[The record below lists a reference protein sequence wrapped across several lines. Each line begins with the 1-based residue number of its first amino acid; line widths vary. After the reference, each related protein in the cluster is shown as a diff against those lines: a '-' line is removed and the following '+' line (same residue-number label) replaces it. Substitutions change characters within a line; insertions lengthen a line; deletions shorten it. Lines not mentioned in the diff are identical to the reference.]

1 MPVGEPAGATA
12 VGADWLEAV
21 MTRAL
26 ASRGLSPEHQAAV
39 VEGLLEASLRG
50 VDTHGVRLF
59 PTYLKELDGG
69 RAAVRPQMT
78 WQENYSSAHLLD
90 AGSAL
95 GLVAGRTACQRATE
109 LARNHGV
116 GAVVVRNSNHFGP
129 ASAFTL
135 WLARQGLIGLCCT
148 NSDALVAP
156 FQGVEALL
164 GTNPISC
171 AVAGEGDDVFCLDMA
186 TSQVSYSCTKIFRE
200 EGRPLEPRWAVDATG
215 QDCASTEA
223 GSPSALLPL
232 GGYKGQGLGMAV
244 SLLCALLAQEPLDDE
259 LSHLFAPPYDR
270 GRRVSHFFLALNI
283 GAFSDEERFRSRLSS
298 WLRQFYGS
306 EPSGDESVSTPG
318 AQEAR
323 VAAHRGQNGIPLKP
337 ELLEWFRRVE
347 GEGSGVRQP

>member
-1 MPVGEPAGATA
+1 MPVGEPVGATA

-21 MTRAL
+21 MTQAL
-26 ASRGLSPEHQAAV
+26 AARGLSEEHRAAV

-69 RAAVRPQMT
+69 RAAARPQME
-78 WQENYSSAHLLD
+78 WQEGFSSAHLLD
-90 AGSAL
+90 AGGAL
-95 GLVAGRTACQRATE
+95 GLVAGRSACQRVAE
-109 LARNHGV
+109 LARSQGV

-171 AVAGEGDDVFCLDMA
+171 AVAGEGDEIFCLDMA

-200 EGRPLEPRWAVDATG
+200 EGKPLEPRWAVDAAG
-215 QDCASTEA
+215 RDCASSGA
-223 GSPSALLPL
+223 GPPAALLPL
-232 GGYKGQGLGMAV
+232 GGYKGQGLGMVV
-244 SLLCALLAQEPLDDE
+244 SVLCALLAQEPLDDE

-270 GRRVSHFFLALNI
+270 GRRVSHFFLALNVT
-283 GAFSDEERFRSRLSS
+283 AFTDEPRFRSRLSG
-298 WLRQFYGS
+298 WLRQIHGS
-306 EPSGDESVSTPG
+306 EPAGAEAVSTPG
-318 AQEAR
+318 AQEAQ
-323 VAAHRGQNGIPLKP
+323 VAAHRGQNGIPLKD
-337 ELLEWFRRVE
+337 ELLDWFRGVE